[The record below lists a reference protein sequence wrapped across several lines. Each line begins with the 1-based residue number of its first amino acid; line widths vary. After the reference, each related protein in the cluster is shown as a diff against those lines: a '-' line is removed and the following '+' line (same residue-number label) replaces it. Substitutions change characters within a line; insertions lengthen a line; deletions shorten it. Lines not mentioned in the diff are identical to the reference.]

1 MSNSNVIHVNALQ
14 HSFHLASNLLTKQ
27 LVFTERLLNHS
38 IFLRKFLARQKEIG
52 YICISFFIVLDCKVL
67 NSQGRRET
75 TLVVLYTLRRAVMR
89 EEINI
94 LEIL

>member
-1 MSNSNVIHVNALQ
+1 MLKES
-14 HSFHLASNLLTKQ
+14 LLKH
-27 LVFTERLLNHS
+27 N
-38 IFLRKFLARQKEIG
+38 IFLRKTFGKYRAKSYLC
-52 YICISFFIVLDCKVL
+52 YSFFIVLDCKVL

-75 TLVVLYTLRRAVMR
+75 TLVVLYTLTRAVMR